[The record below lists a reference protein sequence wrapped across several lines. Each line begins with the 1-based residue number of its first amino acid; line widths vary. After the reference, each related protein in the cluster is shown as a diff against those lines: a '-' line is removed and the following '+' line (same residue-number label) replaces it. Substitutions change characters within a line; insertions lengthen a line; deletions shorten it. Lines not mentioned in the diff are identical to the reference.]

1 MKSSTLTGAFKK
13 NKSITGKGVTL
24 ITDSGKDIFLS
35 YQDLYKRALKR
46 LYYFQAVAG
55 LQHGDKIIFQ
65 IEDNQEF
72 VISFWA
78 CLLGGIIPVPLTFA
92 NNPEIINKLLNVWK
106 IVGYSKVVMPTKL
119 LKKIQKHFED
129 LSTESNVNYQNF
141 ENNTLGIETIK
152 EWENNNQNKTGQA
165 SDVKPDDL
173 AFIQFSSGSTGDPKG
188 VMLSH
193 KNIITNIYDISSSS
207 LWTENDKSL
216 SWMPLTHDMGL
227 IGLHLTPLV
236 LQCDQY
242 LMATFLFAFYPL
254 SWMRKVHELSI
265 TITSC
270 PNFGYEH
277 FLSFLND
284 VDFKDVD
291 LSSLRIILNG
301 AEPISYKVCQHFLNK
316 LEPYNLRR
324 SSILP
329 VYGLAEGSLA
339 ITNNP
344 LGETIK
350 THTISRNSLM
360 IGSKITITEGND
372 DNNSTVLVDLGI
384 PVGQVKLD
392 IRDDKGKSL
401 QEETVGLV
409 FIKGKNVMRGYFNN
423 VSVTKALLSED
434 GWFNTGDLGFLKENR
449 LTIIGRLKE
458 ILFINGQNYYSNDIE
473 RVAHEVKGVEM
484 GKIGVCGIENN
495 INGCDDIYVFV
506 QHKKHLDDFVQ
517 LAQEVKQTIA
527 EQTGI
532 TVKTVVPV
540 KKMPITTSGKVQRF
554 ILKENFLKGL
564 YNDVIFELAKID
576 LNVQMNV
583 EGPIKETNNEFEN
596 LIVSTWQKSTGYAVR
611 IGLNDNFYEAGGNS
625 LLIAKVASHLSKI
638 YPGKIGVTD
647 FFGFPTVA
655 KLAAILK
662 QRIMGPGTTLNYVEL
677 INGLIDVNGKNKN
690 IWNITISK
698 KQLDS
703 IFEDKY
709 DTNKVEILILTCYAL
724 LISKMSIQKEI
735 TIYVA
740 RDSQNTFLP
749 CTINTSKCDSFF
761 QLMENIQLKVE
772 RSTQAQNIIIEEANI
787 KLKQPKDQM
796 IFMLTP
802 QSYQALH
809 NPHIARIFDCTIFFN
824 YEQNVNLQF
833 SITGSLKKETAQV
846 LVNSI
851 ISVINK
857 LTDHSKSKILH

>member
-1 MKSSTLTGAFKK
+1 MKSSTLIGAFKK
-13 NKSITGKGVTL
+13 NKSIISKGVTF
-24 ITDSGKDIFLS
+24 ITDSANDIFLS
-35 YQDLYKRALKR
+35 YQALYKKALIR
-46 LYYFQAVAG
+46 LYYFQELEG

-65 IEDNQEF
+65 IEDNQDF

-78 CLLGGIIPVPLTFA
+78 CLMGGIIPVPLTFA
-92 NNPEIINKLLNVWK
+92 NNPEVINKLLNVWE
-106 IVGYSKVVMPTKL
+106 IVGYSKVIMPTKL
-119 LKKIQKHFED
+119 LRKIQKHMEGLSNKSDISYQSFE
-129 LSTESNVNYQNF
+129 QC
-141 ENNTLGIETIK
+141 TLGIETIK
-152 EWENNNQNKTGQA
+152 DWEENNQNNTGQV

-193 KNIITNIYDISSSS
+193 KNILTNIYDISPASQ
-207 LWTENDKSL
+207 WTENDKSL

-242 LMATFLFAFYPL
+242 LMSTFLFAFYPL
-254 SWMRKVHELSI
+254 TWMQKVHELAI

-284 VDFKDVD
+284 EDFKDVD

-301 AEPISYKVCQHFLNK
+301 AEPISYKVCQHFLDK

-344 LGETIK
+344 LGEIIK
-350 THTISRNSLM
+350 THHVNRNSLTM
-360 IGSKITITEGND
+360 GSKITITEGNE
-372 DNNSTVLVDLGI
+372 DNNSTALVDLGT

-401 QEETVGLV
+401 PEETVGLV

-423 VSVTKALLSED
+423 LSVTKALLSEN
-434 GWFNTGDLGFLKENR
+434 GWFNTSDLGFLKDNR

-458 ILFINGQNYYSNDIE
+458 ILFINGQNYYANDIE
-473 RVAHEVKGVEM
+473 RVANEVKGVEM
-484 GKIGVCGIENN
+484 GKVGVCGIENSK
-495 INGCDDIYVFV
+495 NGCDDIYVFV
-506 QHKKHLDDFVQ
+506 QHKKHPDDFVQ
-517 LAQEVKQTIA
+517 LAQEVKQIIA
-527 EQTGI
+527 KQTGI
-532 TVKTVVPV
+532 TVKAVVPV
-540 KKMPITTSGKVQRF
+540 KKMPVTTSGKVQRF

-564 YNDVIFELAKID
+564 YDDVISGLEKVDQNTQINLE
-576 LNVQMNV
+576 VP
-583 EGPIKETNNEFEN
+583 GIKANNEFEKEIMDSWRKN
-596 LIVSTWQKSTGYAVR
+596 SEHALR

-638 YPGKIGVTD
+638 YPGKIAVTD

-662 QRIMGPGTTLNYVEL
+662 QRVMGSASELDSVEL

-703 IFEDKY
+703 IFEDQYGVK
-709 DTNKVEILILTCYAL
+709 KVEILVLTCYAL
-724 LISKMSIQKEI
+724 LINKMSIQKEI
-735 TIYVA
+735 TIYLA

-749 CTINTSKCDSFF
+749 CHINLSKCNSFF
-761 QLMENIQLKVE
+761 QLMENIQGIVK
-772 RSTQAQNIIIEEANI
+772 RSTHTENIIIEEANI
-787 KLKQPKDQM
+787 KLKQRKDQM

-809 NPHIARIFDCTIFFN
+809 NHHIARIFDCTIFFN
-824 YEQNVNLQF
+824 YDQNINLQF
-833 SITGSLKKETAQV
+833 SITGLLKKEAAQV
-846 LVNSI
+846 LVNSFI
-851 ISVINK
+851 TLINK
-857 LTDHSKSKILH
+857 LTDYSKSTVPQ